1 MIKTKVI
8 IGETQLSKKVIDILF
23 KDMPINKW
31 CREQE
36 IKRQKIKL

>member
-8 IGETQLSKKVIDILF
+8 IGETQLSKTFKELVF
-23 KDMPINKW
+23 KDLPINKW
-31 CREQE
+31 CEEQK

>member
-8 IGETQLSKKVIDILF
+8 IGETQLSKKFKELVF
-23 KDMPINKW
+23 KDLPIN
-31 CREQE
+31 RFDQEQK